1 MKIPVVSLNDDGRVV
16 VSEAIEGQNLENEP
30 VNKDKRKLKLS
41 SIPFS
46 LTCILHKHYILADP
60 TAEEESTMDTLM
72 TVVLNSSCQVLS
84 LFKPGG
90 TFVAYNSAV
99 QVSIFS

>member
-16 VSEAIEGQNLENEP
+16 VSEAVEGQNEP

-46 LTCILHKHYILADP
+46 MTCILHKHYILADP
-60 TAEEESTMDTLM
+60 TAEEESIMDTLM
-72 TVVLNSSCQVLS
+72 TVVLDSSCQLVS

-99 QVSIFS
+99 QVSIFG